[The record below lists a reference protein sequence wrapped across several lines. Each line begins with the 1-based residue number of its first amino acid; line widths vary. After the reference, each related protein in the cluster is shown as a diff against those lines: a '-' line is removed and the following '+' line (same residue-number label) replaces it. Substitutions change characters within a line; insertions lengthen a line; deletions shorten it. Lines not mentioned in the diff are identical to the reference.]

1 MFRPMRRSR
10 QALDK
15 KECVQ
20 ILERGTA
27 GVLALLGDEGY
38 PYGVPIS
45 YVYADGRLYFH
56 CAKSGHK
63 LDALRRYEKASFCV
77 IDQDEIVQEKF
88 TTYFRSVIAFGK
100 IHEIKDDHQ
109 KREAIEKLAL
119 KYAPDQSESQRNA
132 EIVREWKPLCLLE
145 MDIEHLSGKEA
156 IELVRARTQSI

>member
-1 MFRPMRRSR
+1 M
-10 QALDK
+10 
-15 KECVQ
+15 
-20 ILERGTA
+20 
-27 GVLALLGDEGY
+27 
-38 PYGVPIS
+38 
-45 YVYADGRLYFH
+45 YADGRLYFH

-132 EIVREWKPLCLLE
+132 EIVRERKPLCLLE

-156 IELVRARTQSI
+156 IELVRARTQSR